1 MDDHRR
7 PRALVVE
14 DDDGQRALVSML
26 LESSNMDV
34 LECQCAEDAISI
46 LDLNDNAVCFLFTDV
61 KLAGAI
67 SGAALAVE
75 VDRRFPNI
83 DIVVTS
89 GAFPVE
95 HLPANAKF
103 ISKLWRALDILNA
116 AQHAITPA
124 ARE

>member
-1 MDDHRR
+1 VDDHRR

-61 KLAGAI
+61 KLAGAM

-103 ISKLWRALDILNA
+103 ISKPWRALDILNA
-116 AQHAITPA
+116 AQHAITAA